1 MKLYLFVLF
10 FFLLSICLNSSVK
23 AIIETRY
30 MTSRSITVNGL
41 TANHLNSTSQSSS
54 LASCSVPANSNATWG
69 IMVSKRNSTGYEINI
84 TSEPVAKVN
93 RTSGGSGT
101 QSAPWLSPNFQL
113 SINDSIVVRVYVSA
127 DGGAWQQ
134 CANFTTERLSAS
146 NLNSTLWRVYYSTTF
161 GFGGNALF
169 WYGSN
174 FANSRIENFSYVIA
188 LEPGEAEFSIPPIY
202 LSDGKIHLAGN
213 LSYLTVYWEAHY
225 TEGFQYDINA
235 ICFLNC
241 DKGYD
246 YCSSIQA
253 QNCSVSTP
261 PGKSFACSILNPLL
275 SLESQNNVSCTFY
288 GPGGRESYEEKYINA
303 TFIPIEFSVWTL
315 KNYSSL
321 VGEEFN
327 LPIYIKNSG
336 LFSDSYNVTIWVPS
350 WSSNIIIRTE
360 NFTTSE
366 IHGDAF
372 DPHAWQQTGPE
383 TRDYQIK
390 MVVLDASSNPQV
402 CVDVSSQ
409 QMLTKG
415 GMTKGVCMEIKSS
428 SKSMPELGLI
438 QILFIMLAATIFIF
452 KLKKR
457 F

>member
-1 MKLYLFVLF
+1 MKISSTLF
-10 FFLLSICLNSSVK
+10 FIFLILFFPLSSFAK
-23 AIIETRY
+23 ET
-30 MTSRSITVNGL
+30 
-41 TANHLNSTSQSSS
+41 
-54 LASCSVPANSNATWG
+54 P
-69 IMVSKRNSTGYEINI
+69 
-84 TSEPVAKVN
+84 
-93 RTSGGSGT
+93 
-101 QSAPWLSPNFQL
+101 LS
-113 SINDSIVVRVYVSA
+113 
-127 DGGAWQQ
+127 
-134 CANFTTERLSAS
+134 
-146 NLNSTLWRVYYSTTF
+146 
-161 GFGGNALF
+161 
-169 WYGSN
+169 
-174 FANSRIENFSYVIA
+174 
-188 LEPGEAEFSIPPIY
+188 PGEAEFQIPPIY
-202 LSDGKIHLAGN
+202 IPDGKIHLAGN
-213 LSYLTVYWEAHY
+213 LSYLNVYWEANY
-225 TEGFQYDINA
+225 TEGFQYNINA
-235 ICFLNC
+235 ICFFNC

-261 PGKSFACSILNPLL
+261 PGKSSACSILNPLL

-288 GPGGRESYEEKYINA
+288 GPGDREKYEEKYINA
-303 TFIPIEFSVWTL
+303 TFVPIEFSVWTL

-350 WSSNIIIRTE
+350 SSSNNIIIRTE

-383 TRDYQIK
+383 TKDYQIK

-409 QMLTKG
+409 QMLTQG
-415 GMTKGVCMEIKSS
+415 RMTKEEVCMEIKSS
-428 SKSMPELGLI
+428 YKSMPELGLI

-452 KLKKR
+452 KFKKR